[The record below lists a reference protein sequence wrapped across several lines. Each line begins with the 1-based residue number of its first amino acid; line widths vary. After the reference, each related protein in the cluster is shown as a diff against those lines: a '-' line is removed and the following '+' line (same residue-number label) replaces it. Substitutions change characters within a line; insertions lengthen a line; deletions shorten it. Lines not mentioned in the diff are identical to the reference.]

1 MLKKLFFTTFLVIFT
16 LISAHLLIETSAQ
29 VEEPIVVNID
39 TLGLAFIQING
50 TFIGSE
56 YLQCIGEPLYIYSFY
71 PSDLVTYLDLESKTI
86 LLMATSDQP
95 VNYNLTYVSLVAK
108 PVDTNSWV
116 SQLYVPATTLFIL
129 PEGSVVKQV
138 NPPPR
143 ETYKIGNKIAILVNP
158 GNITISYVLPSAQPP
173 PVTSPAVT
181 GTQTQAT
188 TMSTSTLTTSPFTS
202 TTAQPATPKTTY
214 IAIVLVIVALA
225 IAVYYLASRK
235 RTSKGISDI
244 EAYLDDRDRAIINYL
259 KEKGSATPTELM
271 EATGIPKSAF
281 YRRISRLEKLGII
294 EIVDLGMKKIYR
306 LKEKPS

>member
-16 LISAHLLIETSAQ
+16 LISAHLSIDTSAQ
-29 VEEPIVVNID
+29 VGEPIVVNID

-129 PEGSVVKQV
+129 PEGSMVKQV

-181 GTQTQAT
+181 
-188 TMSTSTLTTSPFTS
+188 SPFTS
-202 TTAQPATPKTTY
+202 TTAQPATLKMTY
-214 IAIVLVIVALA
+214 IAIVLVIVTLA
-225 IAVYYLASRK
+225 IAVYYLVSRK
-235 RTSKGISDI
+235 GVSKRKSDI

-271 EATGIPKSAF
+271 EATRIPKSAF

-294 EIVDLGMKKIYR
+294 EIVDLGMKKVYR

>member
-1 MLKKLFFTTFLVIFT
+1 MLKKLFFTTLLVIFT
-16 LISAHLLIETSAQ
+16 FISAHLLIDTSAQ
-29 VEEPIVVNID
+29 VGEPIVVNID

-71 PSDLVTYLDLESKTI
+71 PPDLVTYLDLESKTI

-129 PEGSVVKQV
+129 PEGSMVKQV

-143 ETYKIGNKIAILVNP
+143 EIYKIGNKIAILVSP

-188 TMSTSTLTTSPFTS
+188 TTLTSTPITSPS
-202 TTAQPATPKTTY
+202 TTAQPATPETTY
-214 IAIVLVIVALA
+214 IAIVLVIVTLA
-225 IAVYYLASRK
+225 ITVYYLVSRK
-235 RTSKGISDI
+235 KASKGKSDI

-281 YRRISRLEKLGII
+281 YRRISRLEKLGFI
-294 EIVDLGMKKIYR
+294 EIVDLGMKKVYR

>member
-1 MLKKLFFTTFLVIFT
+1 MLKKLFFTTLLAIFT
-16 LISAHLLIETSAQ
+16 LISAYLLIETSAQ

-56 YLQCIGEPLYIYSFY
+56 YLQCIGEPLYVYSFC

-86 LLMATSDQP
+86 LLMATTDQP
-95 VNYNLTYVSLVAK
+95 VNYNLTYVSLVAR

-116 SQLYVPATTLFIL
+116 SQLYVPTTTLFIL
-129 PEGSVVKQV
+129 PEGSKVKQV

-181 GTQTQAT
+181 
-188 TMSTSTLTTSPFTS
+188 SPFTS
-202 TTAQPATPKTTY
+202 TIAQPATPKTTY
-214 IAIVLVIVALA
+214 IAIVLVIVTLA
-225 IAVYYLASRK
+225 IAVYYLVSRK
-235 RTSKGISDI
+235 KASKGKSDI
-244 EAYLDDRDRAIINYL
+244 EAYLDDRDQAIINYL
-259 KEKGSATPTELM
+259 KKKGSATPTELM

-294 EIVDLGMKKIYR
+294 EIVDLGMKKVYR

>member
-1 MLKKLFFTTFLVIFT
+1 MLKKLFFTTLLVIFT
-16 LISAHLLIETSAQ
+16 LISAHLSIDTSAQ
-29 VEEPIVVNID
+29 VGEPIVVNID

-129 PEGSVVKQV
+129 PEGSMVKQV

-181 GTQTQAT
+181 
-188 TMSTSTLTTSPFTS
+188 SPFTS
-202 TTAQPATPKTTY
+202 TTAQPATLKMTY
-214 IAIVLVIVALA
+214 IAIVLVIVTLA
-225 IAVYYLASRK
+225 IAVYYLVSRK
-235 RTSKGISDI
+235 GVSKRKSDI

-271 EATGIPKSAF
+271 EATRIPKSAF

-294 EIVDLGMKKIYR
+294 EIVDLGMKKVYR

>member
-1 MLKKLFFTTFLVIFT
+1 MLKKLFFTTLLVIFT

-116 SQLYVPATTLFIL
+116 SQLYVPTTTLFIL

-143 ETYKIGNKIAILVNP
+143 ETYKIGNKIAILVSP

-188 TMSTSTLTTSPFTS
+188 TTSTSTPTTSPSTS

-214 IAIVLVIVALA
+214 IAIVLVIVTLA
-225 IAVYYLASRK
+225 IAVYYLVSRK
-235 RTSKGISDI
+235 KASKGKSDI

-294 EIVDLGMKKIYR
+294 EIVDLGMKKVYR

>member
-1 MLKKLFFTTFLVIFT
+1 MLKKLFLTTFLVLFT
-16 LISAHLLIETSAQ
+16 LISVHLLIETSAQ

-116 SQLYVPATTLFIL
+116 SQLYVPTTTLFIL

-181 GTQTQAT
+181 
-188 TMSTSTLTTSPFTS
+188 SPFTS

-225 IAVYYLASRK
+225 IAVYYLVSRK
-235 RTSKGISDI
+235 GVSKRKSDI

-294 EIVDLGMKKIYR
+294 EIVDLGMKKVYR

>member
-1 MLKKLFFTTFLVIFT
+1 MLKKLFFTTLLAIFT
-16 LISAHLLIETSAQ
+16 LISAYLLIETSAQ

-86 LLMATSDQP
+86 LLMATTDQP
-95 VNYNLTYVSLVAK
+95 VNYNLTYVSLVAR

-116 SQLYVPATTLFIL
+116 SQLYVPTTTLFIL
-129 PEGSVVKQV
+129 PEGSMVKQV

-181 GTQTQAT
+181 
-188 TMSTSTLTTSPFTS
+188 SPFTS
-202 TTAQPATPKTTY
+202 TIAQPATPKTTY
-214 IAIVLVIVALA
+214 IAIVLVIVTLA
-225 IAVYYLASRK
+225 IAVYYLVSRK
-235 RTSKGISDI
+235 KASKGKSDI
-244 EAYLDDRDRAIINYL
+244 EAYLDDRDQAIINYL
-259 KEKGSATPTELM
+259 KKKGSATPTELM

-294 EIVDLGMKKIYR
+294 EIVDLGMKKVYR

>member
-1 MLKKLFFTTFLVIFT
+1 MLKKLFFTTLLAIFT
-16 LISAHLLIETSAQ
+16 LISAYLLIETSAQ

-86 LLMATSDQP
+86 LLMATTDQP
-95 VNYNLTYVSLVAK
+95 VNYNLTYVSLVAR
-108 PVDTNSWV
+108 PVDANSWV
-116 SQLYVPATTLFIL
+116 SQLYVPTTTLFIL
-129 PEGSVVKQV
+129 PEGSMVKQV

-181 GTQTQAT
+181 
-188 TMSTSTLTTSPFTS
+188 FTS
-202 TTAQPATPKTTY
+202 TIAQPATPKTTY
-214 IAIVLVIVALA
+214 IAIVLVIVTLA
-225 IAVYYLASRK
+225 IAVYYLVSRK
-235 RTSKGISDI
+235 KASKGKSDI
-244 EAYLDDRDRAIINYL
+244 EAYLDDRDQAIINYL
-259 KEKGSATPTELM
+259 KKKGSATPTELM

-294 EIVDLGMKKIYR
+294 EIVDLGMKKVYR

>member
-1 MLKKLFFTTFLVIFT
+1 MLKKLFFTTLLVIFT
-16 LISAHLLIETSAQ
+16 FISAHLLIDTSAQ
-29 VEEPIVVNID
+29 VGEPIVVNID

-56 YLQCIGEPLYIYSFY
+56 YLQCIGEPLYIYTFY

-129 PEGSVVKQV
+129 PEGSMVKQV

-173 PVTSPAVT
+173 PVTPPAV
-181 GTQTQAT
+181 
-188 TMSTSTLTTSPFTS
+188 TSPFTS

-214 IAIVLVIVALA
+214 IAIVLVIVTLA
-225 IAVYYLASRK
+225 IAVYYLVSRK
-235 RTSKGISDI
+235 GVSKRKSDI

-294 EIVDLGMKKIYR
+294 EIVDLGMKKVYR